1 MGEIETQTASASEA
15 AGCIRSLLS
24 LEVLA
29 TGLVIMYVL
38 IAPIRLA
45 LLYEIKRILLN
56 SPDLLEIFQS
66 LIITRE

>member
-24 LEVLA
+24 LKELA
-29 TGLVIMYVL
+29 TGLVIIYVL
-38 IAPIRLA
+38 TARIGPA